1 MSVWNAP
8 LPSFREPFPDAGET
22 DSIALRGRQEGR
34 KGFPKASRSRKTRR
48 LNPMNKERYKTRKE
62 IADIFG
68 VGVRTVS
75 YWMQEGCP
83 VFYTGRKLRPG
94 RGCHPLFIVEEL
106 EKWLIEQAEEQRGEK
121 RRKDRDVMSSF
132 SKKS

>member
-132 SKKS
+132 FKKS